1 MIPRRL
7 VFASLILLSFASL
20 ASAQTWTPLVHQPPF
35 QAGTALQLTNGTV
48 MVQQMSSNFGTGQW
62 WMLTPDNTGSYV
74 NGTWSQLASMP
85 GSHAPLYYASAV
97 LPDGRMLLVGGEY
110 NGTAQSETN
119 LGAMYNPAINLWT
132 SIAPPSGI
140 TQIGDASSV
149 VLANGT
155 FMLGPC
161 CSQSTEW
168 LFDAFSLTWFPTG
181 SNKADNNSE
190 EGWTLLPNGN
200 VLTVDTQNGTNSE
213 IYNPSTGSWSSAG
226 STMVALP
233 SNGGMGIVPEVGAA
247 VMRPD
252 GTVFA
257 TGGTSNTAIYSSIS
271 GGWSVGPTLS
281 SGLNVA
287 DGPAALLPNGNV
299 LVDASHF
306 LHAPSQFFEFNGTS
320 LLSVANPPNA
330 PNIPSFVGRMLVLP
344 TGQIL
349 FTDQTAQVQIYTSS
363 GTYQSAWQPVITSA
377 PGTLFIGSAN
387 NAILGTQFNGLSQ
400 GAMYG
405 DDSQA
410 ATNYPLVLITNNATG
425 HISYARTHNPSTM
438 AVATGSATVSTQ
450 FDVRATIEAGAST
463 LQVVS
468 NGIPSNPV
476 AVTVVQGPSAACPE
490 TTCTMVKNAYISHFT
505 GADCTGAEHYYT
517 PYFNSDGIRRS
528 WDGRGFYGTTLST
541 VTNVSW
547 RGSDGQ
553 CHNDWP
559 SGNQLSGFVS
569 IYRDTQ
575 FTPVQGA
582 YISHFT
588 DPKCTGQESY
598 YTPYF
603 NSDGI
608 RRSWDGKGSVGT
620 ILYTATNKSW
630 RGSNGVCTDSW
641 PSGNTLSGFVHI
653 YR

>member
-1 MIPRRL
+1 MILCRSAFTA
-7 VFASLILLSFASL
+7 VILLLFASL
-20 ASAQTWTPLVHQPPF
+20 ASAQSWTPLVHQPSFP
-35 QAGTALQLTNGTV
+35 AGTSLLLTDGTV
-48 MVQQMSSNFGTGQW
+48 MVQQMTTNGFGTGQW
-62 WMLTPDNTGSYV
+62 WKLTPDNTGSYV

-97 LPDGRMLLVGGEY
+97 LPDGRVLLVGGEY

-140 TQIGDASSV
+140 TQIGDALSV
-149 VLANGT
+149 VLPNGT

-161 CSQSTEW
+161 CFQSTEW
-168 LFDAFSLTWFPTG
+168 LFDAFNLTWFPTG
-181 SNKADNNSE
+181 SNKADSNTE
-190 EGWTLLPNGN
+190 ESWTLLPNGT
-200 VLTVDTQNGTNSE
+200 VLTVDTENGTNSE
-213 IYNPSTGSWSSAG
+213 VYNPSTGAWSSAG
-226 STMVALP
+226 NTIVSLSTGSP
-233 SNGGMGIVPEVGAA
+233 DFEMGPA
-247 VMRPD
+247 VLRPD

-257 TGGTSNTAIYSSIS
+257 SGGTSQTAVYNTAF
-271 GGWSVGPTLS
+271 GNWSTGPTFPN
-281 SGLNVA
+281 GLDIA

-299 LVDASHF
+299 LLDT
-306 LHAPSQFFEFNGTS
+306 APGVFNRGTQFFEFNGAS
-320 LLSVANPPNA
+320 LISVPNPPNA
-330 PNIPSFVGRMLVLP
+330 ANDFSYIGRMLVLP

-349 FTDQTAQVQIYTSS
+349 FTNQTSQVQIYNTS
-363 GTYQSAWQPVITSA
+363 GTYQSAWQPVIASV
-377 PGTLFIGSAN
+377 PGTLFVGSAN

-410 ATNYPLVLITNNATG
+410 ATNYPLVRITNNATG

-490 TTCTMVKNAYISHFT
+490 TTCTMVQNAYISHFT

-630 RGSNGVCTDSW
+630 RGSNGACTDSW

>member
-1 MIPRRL
+1 MILRRSAFTTVML
-7 VFASLILLSFASL
+7 LLFASV
-20 ASAQTWTPLVHQPPF
+20 ASAQSWTPLVHQPSFP
-35 QAGTALQLTNGTV
+35 AGTALLLTDGTV
-48 MVQQMSSNFGTGQW
+48 MVQQMTTNAFGTGQW
-62 WMLTPDNTGSYV
+62 WKLTPDSTGSYV
-74 NGTWSQLASMP
+74 NGTWSQVASMP

-97 LPDGRMLLVGGEY
+97 LPDGRVLVIGGEY

-181 SNKADNNSE
+181 SSKADSNTE
-190 EGWTLLPNGN
+190 ESWTLLPNGT
-200 VLTVDTQNGTNSE
+200 VLTVDTENGTNSE
-213 IYNPSTGSWSSAG
+213 VYNPSTGAWSSAG
-226 STMVALP
+226 STIVSLSTGSPAFE
-233 SNGGMGIVPEVGAA
+233 MGPA
-247 VMRPD
+247 VLRPD

-257 TGGTSNTAIYSSIS
+257 AGGTSSTAVYNTAS
-271 GGWSVGPTLS
+271 GNWSAGPTFP
-281 SGLNVA
+281 SGLDIA

-299 LVDASHF
+299 LLDT
-306 LHAPSQFFEFNGTS
+306 APGVFNRGTQFFEFNGAS
-320 LLSVANPPNA
+320 LISVPNPPNA
-330 PNIPSFVGRMLVLP
+330 ANDFSYVGRMLVLP

-349 FTDQTAQVQIYTSS
+349 FTDQTSQVQIYNTS
-363 GTYQSAWQPVITSA
+363 GTYQSAWQPVITSV
-377 PGTLFIGSAN
+377 PGTLFVGSAN

-410 ATNYPLVLITNNATG
+410 ATNYPLVRITNNATG
-425 HISYARTHNPSTM
+425 HISYASTHNPSTM
-438 AVATGSATVSTQ
+438 AVATGSTTVSTQ

-505 GADCTGAEHYYT
+505 GADCSGVEHYYT

-559 SGNQLSGFVS
+559 SGNQLSGFVT

-641 PSGNTLSGFVHI
+641 PSGNTLSGFVHV